1 MDWFIPHRYLFSE
14 YFLMIICF
22 IFIVLFYLKNN
33 FSQKIWQEIMKN
45 FMVLKKIHTP
55 KTVTKI
61 PKKSNLSNT
70 EDVCIT
76 QSSPLSL
83 KSPLESQE
91 TKIAG
96 TPSLFISQ
104 HLKASQEVHL
114 SGSQDAVQVMSD
126 SQKNKLDESQTS
138 LQTSDSVKYVQ
149 VTDNK
154 SGPSS
159 WQPGSIHSRKP
170 RNKKQKE
177 KG

>member
-1 MDWFIPHRYLFSE
+1 MAGKNE
-14 YFLMIICF
+14 E
-22 IFIVLFYLKNN
+22 FYG
-33 FSQKIWQEIMKN
+33 F
-45 FMVLKKIHTP
+45 KKDTP

-91 TKIAG
+91 TKISG

-104 HLKASQEVHL
+104 HLKTSQEVHF
-114 SGSQDAVQVMSD
+114 SGSRDAIQVMSD

-138 LQTSDSVKYVQ
+138 LQTSGSVKYVQ

-154 SGPSS
+154 SEPSS
-159 WQPGSIHSRKP
+159 W
-170 RNKKQKE
+170 
-177 KG
+177 

>member
-22 IFIVLFYLKNN
+22 IFIVSFYLKNN
-33 FSQKIWQEIMKN
+33 FSQKIWQGKN
-45 FMVLKKIHTP
+45 EEFYGLKKDTP

-91 TKIAG
+91 TKISG
-96 TPSLFISQ
+96 TTSLFISQ
-104 HLKASQEVHL
+104 HLKTSQEVHF
-114 SGSQDAVQVMSD
+114 SGSQDAIQVMSD
-126 SQKNKLDESQTS
+126 SQKNKLD
-138 LQTSDSVKYVQ
+138 
-149 VTDNK
+149 
-154 SGPSS
+154 
-159 WQPGSIHSRKP
+159 
-170 RNKKQKE
+170 
-177 KG
+177 